1 MSEGSPSSN
10 RRPLVLLA
18 LGIALGALMA
28 AAGLLVADDR
38 DAALPGDAAARVNG
52 ELIRRDDYDRLLAAL
67 AGDRRNPIDDAQRQ
81 LVLDRLIE
89 EELLIQRGLELG
101 LAQLDTRVRK
111 DLTMAMIDSV
121 VADVRDL
128 TPTDDELQ
136 AFYAENAS
144 SFAQAGRYR
153 VRQIWCRAAT
163 LADGDAAYR
172 RARDAGD
179 RWRAGEAYETVKA
192 ELGDEEISPIPDSLL
207 PPTKLTDY
215 LGPTAL
221 RTVLELQPGQV
232 SEPIRSSTGYHVL
245 QLVERGA
252 ATVPDFESVREQV
265 AAEFRRRRA
274 DDALR
279 SYLDDLRARAEV
291 EVAED
296 LR

>member
-18 LGIALGALMA
+18 LGIAVGALMA

-128 TPTDDELQ
+128 TPTDDELRT
-136 AFYAENAS
+136 FYTDNAA

>member
-1 MSEGSPSSN
+1 MSSDSLARS
-10 RRPLVLLA
+10 RRPLVLL
-18 LGIALGALMA
+18 GLGAGLGVALA
-28 AAGLLVADDR
+28 AAGLLAADTSG
-38 DAALPGDAAARVNG
+38 AGLPADAAARVNG
-52 ELIRRDDYDRLLAAL
+52 TIVRRDDYDRLLAAL
-67 AGDRRNPIDDAQRQ
+67 ANDRRNPVDAAQRR

-121 VADVRDL
+121 VADFRDM
-128 TPTDDELQ
+128 TPTDDELR
-136 AFYAENAS
+136 AYYDENAEQ
-144 SFAQAGRYR
+144 FAQAGRFR

-163 LADGDAAYR
+163 LADGDAAYS

-179 RWRAGEAYETVKA
+179 RWRGGEAYESVRA
-192 ELGDEEISPIPDSLL
+192 ELGDAEISPIPDALL
-207 PPTKLTDY
+207 PPTKLGDY

-252 ATVPDFESVREQV
+252 ATVPDFDAIREQV

-274 DDALR
+274 DEALR
-279 SYLDDLRARAEV
+279 GYLDDLRQQAAV